1 MQDQD
6 STSDAV
12 TQSLP
17 QACTAVASEMISW
30 WFRMTPC
37 ARDLFRSWAPLA
49 DSDDTP
55 GEDAGPVAAALLL
68 GAVLHHQAVTDGV
81 TVDTIGDLVFTRVRP
96 ILEDPEQAIRV
107 LREYPAPPALTG
119 FVASVRR
126 RAQGDRDFLAALC
139 SYTRHTVA
147 AHVED
152 CPDRLPGIR
161 HACTLMHRVLAL
173 IPDTEARDAAPTLR
187 KSRLIAFP
195 RLGYGEP
202 EPVEDAPAG
211 HSPDRLW
218 QVNVREILLERWD
231 GFAAAR
237 NQRDD
242 DAFSDGR
249 PLEFET
255 GLEAFTCP
263 SCGSLGPYLV
273 EGRWDDPLTLHCGCG
288 VIVMSSAGSR
298 PDDLGRCLLKRL
310 ILCAADPAYAARR
323 LLGPVT
329 AHHEDQRRAWANKFY
344 TGPSSD
350 EVAIV
355 EGVAGCDGDL
365 PEVLP
370 VVLRPKLPKRHSG
383 GALTLLLLQVL
394 DALSVPAVRDSK
406 DGRELAAAVR
416 TLLAD
421 LKAESDR
428 WAPARRPAVDRL
440 REWQAEGG
448 PQLWQDAW
456 SRILAMADRF
466 MAGNIVSDGS
476 STDGCAALTLAVYL
490 LARETGTGADEVTME
505 DIHSLAAP
513 VVPVGS
519 LAARAGSDDALK
531 DPDFPR
537 RWGERLRALGH
548 DLDSADDPVAA
559 LWRHLSADRP
569 TDILGEH
576 RAPALAVGLRT
587 LLDPWSPSRI
597 TL

>member
-1 MQDQD
+1 MGTQDRD
-6 STSDAV
+6 SRSGAV
-12 TQSLP
+12 TQTLP
-17 QACTAVASEMISW
+17 QACTAVAAEMISW
-30 WFRMTPC
+30 WFRMTPW

-49 DSDDTP
+49 DSEDT
-55 GEDAGPVAAALLL
+55 GPVAATLLL

-81 TVDTIGDLVFTRVRP
+81 TVDTIDDLVFTRVRP
-96 ILEDPEQAIRV
+96 ILEDPEQAVRV
-107 LREYPAPPALTG
+107 LREYPDPPALTG
-119 FVASVRR
+119 FVAPVRR
-126 RAQGDRDFLAALC
+126 RAQEDREFLAALC

-147 AHVED
+147 AHAED

-161 HACTLMHRVLAL
+161 HTCTLAHRAPAFT
-173 IPDTEARDAAPTLR
+173 PDTEAHDAAPAPGEG
-187 KSRLIAFP
+187 RLIDFP
-195 RLGYGEP
+195 LIGYREP
-202 EPVEDAPAG
+202 EPAEDAPAG
-211 HSPDRLW
+211 HSPHHIW

-231 GFAAAR
+231 DWAAAR
-237 NQRDD
+237 NQRDY
-242 DAFSDGR
+242 DAFSGDR

-263 SCGSLGPYLV
+263 SCGSRGPYLA
-273 EGRWDDPLTLHCGCG
+273 EGRWDDPLTLYCGCG
-288 VIVMSSAGSR
+288 VTVMSSADSR
-298 PDDLGRCLLKRL
+298 PDDLGRLLLKRL

-323 LLGPVT
+323 LLAPVT
-329 AHHEDQRRAWANKFY
+329 AHHEDQRRAWATTSY

-355 EGVAGCDGDL
+355 EDVADCDGDL
-365 PEVLP
+365 TEVP
-370 VVLRPKLPKRHSG
+370 PAALRPKLPKRHSG

-406 DGRELAAAVR
+406 DGRELSGAVR

-490 LARETGTGADEVTME
+490 PARETGTGADKVTME

-513 VVPVGS
+513 VVPAGS
-519 LAARAGSDDALK
+519 LAARAESDDALK
-531 DPDFPR
+531 DPDLPR
-537 RWGERLRALGH
+537 RWGERLRTLGH

-576 RAPALAVGLRT
+576 RAPALAIGLRT